1 MIKVINM
8 YRFSHKFLLLNLI
21 FFNTN
26 VLVALASTR
35 DQAGTGADGSGSD
48 MEVGYERSSAPVLVA
63 PLHRSSRVV
72 ISAAAAGATRVLG
85 WDSAV
90 SVAEQRERAHY
101 EIQESRR
108 AIPRGRVV
116 PDVRIYISNSQDPQE
131 TVDCEFSISQY
142 TGNPDHLYTAY
153 ARFVRRAQ
161 QLQNRADAA
170 VIPGRT
176 SPSDTDIMTLLSG
189 LPAPVYRAS
198 SPVTSASASVAES
211 AAAGAPALERSF
223 STATIVRPPS
233 PDWAAGAAVLVS
245 SRRRRVAI
253 SAADRESKTREARAG
268 AAKRARLGI
277 KDYHGQKIHAPGFDD
292 YSSGED
298 SLPRVSS

>member
-1 MIKVINM
+1 M

-26 VLVALASTR
+26 VLVALASTHA
-35 DQAGTGADGSGSD
+35 QTGTGADGSGSD
-48 MEVGYERSSAPVLVA
+48 MEVGYERSSAPVLAA

-72 ISAAAAGATRVLG
+72 TSATAAGVTRVLG

-90 SVAEQRERAHY
+90 SVVEQREREHY

-170 VIPGRT
+170 VIPGRI

-198 SPVTSASASVAES
+198 SPATSASVAVAES

-223 STATIVRPPS
+223 STATTVRPPS
-233 PDWAAGAAVLVS
+233 PDWAAGAALVS
-245 SRRRRVAI
+245 SRRCRVAI

-298 SLPRVSS
+298 SLPRLSS